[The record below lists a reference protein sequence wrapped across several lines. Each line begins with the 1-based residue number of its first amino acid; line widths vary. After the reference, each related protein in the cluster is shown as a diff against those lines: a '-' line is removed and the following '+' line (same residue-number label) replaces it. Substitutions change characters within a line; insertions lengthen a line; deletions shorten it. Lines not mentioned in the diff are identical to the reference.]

1 MNPKYLKSAVLGAS
15 DGIITTFAVVA
26 GVAGAGLSPN
36 IIVVLGISNM
46 VADGLSMS
54 IGDFLG
60 ERSEQQ
66 LRKQQ
71 TGKKMPNGIWK
82 LGVITFLSF
91 NLAGFMPLTP
101 YVLAPIFG
109 VNFSQEAQFPLSII
123 STGVAL
129 FVVGSLRSLLLRT
142 SWVRNG
148 LEMLGV
154 GSIAALVAYILG
166 SLVEKTLLN

>member
-1 MNPKYLKSAVLGAS
+1 MNPKYLRSAVLGAS

-36 IIVVLGISNM
+36 IVVVLGISNM

-54 IGDFLG
+54 VGDFLG

-71 TGKKMPNGIWK
+71 TGKKIPSGIWK
-82 LGVITFLSF
+82 LGVITFLAF
-91 NLAGFMPLTP
+91 NLAGFMPLLP

-109 VNFSQEAQFPLSII
+109 ISIPSEVQFPLSII
-123 STGVAL
+123 STGIAL
-129 FVVGSLRSLLLRT
+129 FVVGSLRSLLLHP
-142 SWVRNG
+142 SWIRNG
-148 LEMLGV
+148 LEMLSV
-154 GSIAALVAYILG
+154 GSIAATAAYILG
-166 SLVEKTLLN
+166 SFVEKTLLH